1 MYDNIE
7 IQVGNFQEIEKKIE
21 EKYDYIT
28 LIGVFEYS
36 SGYIHAEKPYQ
47 EMLRCIERHLKPDGK
62 IVIAIENRLG
72 MKYWAGC
79 TEDHTG
85 NFFEGIE
92 GYQKDSS
99 VRTFSRKEL
108 EQLIGEAGNFTSR
121 FYYPYPDYKFPL
133 RIYSDE
139 YLPKCGELTL
149 TAYNYDRAR
158 MELFDERRV
167 MDSVISNGLFPEF
180 SNSFLVMVERRKTE

>member
-1 MYDNIE
+1 
-7 IQVGNFQEIEKKIE
+7 
-21 EKYDYIT
+21 
-28 LIGVFEYS
+28 
-36 SGYIHAEKPYQ
+36 
-47 EMLRCIERHLKPDGK
+47 MLRCIERHLKPGGK
-62 IVIAIENRLG
+62 ILIAIENRLG

-92 GYQKDSS
+92 GYRKDSS

-108 EQLIGEAGNFTSR
+108 EDLIKEAGDFTSK

-133 RIYSDE
+133 CIYSDE
-139 YLPKCGELTL
+139 YLPKCGELNL

-167 MDSVISNGLFPEF
+167 MDTVICNGMFPEF
-180 SNSFLVMVERRKTE
+180 SNSFLVVIERGKNNETVDFYKIFQ